1 MSTKVWTI
9 FPTFCRMFL
18 KIFLS
23 LVVEKSLKDVIF
35 REIISMKNV
44 TITLTKYELVK
55 MFTIIILTL
64 WYLKNDE
71 HILPTKFRKA
81 RRK

>member
-1 MSTKVWTI
+1 
-9 FPTFCRMFL
+9 MFL

-44 TITLTKYELVK
+44 TITITKYELVK

-64 WYLKNDE
+64 
-71 HILPTKFRKA
+71 
-81 RRK
+81 

>member
-1 MSTKVWTI
+1 
-9 FPTFCRMFL
+9 MFL

-35 REIISMKNV
+35 REISSMKNV
-44 TITLTKYELVK
+44 TITITKYELVK

-64 WYLKNDE
+64 
-71 HILPTKFRKA
+71 
-81 RRK
+81 

>member
-1 MSTKVWTI
+1 
-9 FPTFCRMFL
+9 MFL

-44 TITLTKYELVK
+44 TITITKYELAK
-55 MFTIIILTL
+55 MFTIIILTFEKQEGNNNL
-64 WYLKNDE
+64 N
-71 HILPTKFRKA
+71 IKFVK
-81 RRK
+81 